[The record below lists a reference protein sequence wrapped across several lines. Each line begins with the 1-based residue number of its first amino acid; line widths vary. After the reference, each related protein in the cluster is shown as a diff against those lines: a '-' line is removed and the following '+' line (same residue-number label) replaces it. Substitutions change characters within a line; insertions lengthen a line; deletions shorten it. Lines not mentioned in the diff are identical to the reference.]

1 MSGNSSHND
10 KGAPLLEN
18 WLGVDNVSQKLWTI
32 AYTLIG
38 LGIVIA
44 LMGFYGVVTW
54 DGSRIIAL
62 GYVSLGG
69 LSGYLGTYMAK
80 NGLTDIPAH
89 PVHVGILTIWGKRIE
104 VLLREGTYLL
114 ADYWPFRVGVVL
126 VEAELESHTFDLNDV
141 LCINAVDADGHPTQ
155 DAKKAAGGMVN
166 VQVSVTMGPDYKAKT
181 RGKHPKPCGAK
192 RVIDWLNRGG
202 RDGVTKIL
210 GDMVDESVRHLA
222 GEFDWETF
230 LFMKAPLTVAVL
242 AKVADIDF
250 KSIPRNPD
258 GSFKDIPEDIT
269 PEMYHKYRGVVHNP
283 LKYLLEKQTA
293 AGVSVADDERDRRL
307 VEIDVFLKVARLNG
321 VSDIVDL
328 GAHIARINVNE
339 IVPNDALK
347 EASQGAAIEK
357 QERKKE
363 TWDTQTGIELAQ
375 QFIDFAKKNK
385 GKIDPQEALRLSRI
399 DRRRSTETTVL
410 TPSAA
415 DPMSKAAGI
424 IAGGNQSRGSAS

>member
-1 MSGNSSHND
+1 MSGNSSHEE
-10 KGAPLLEN
+10 KGAPLLEK
-18 WLGVDNVSQKLWTI
+18 WLGVEDVSQKLWTI
-32 AYTLIG
+32 AYCLIG
-38 LGIVIA
+38 FGAVSA
-44 LMGFYGVVTW
+44 LMGVFGFITW

-62 GYVSLGG
+62 WYVLLGSLF
-69 LSGYLGTYMAK
+69 GYLGTYMVK
-80 NGLTDIPAH
+80 HGLTDIPAH
-89 PVHVGILTIWGKRIE
+89 PVHVGILTVWGKRIE
-104 VLLREGTYLL
+104 VLLREGTVLL
-114 ADYWPFRVGVVL
+114 ADYWPFRVGVIQ
-126 VEAELESHTFDLNDV
+126 VEAELKSHTYDLNDV
-141 LCINAVDADGHPTQ
+141 LCANAVDANGLATN

-181 RGKHPKPCGAK
+181 KEKHPKPCGAK
-192 RVIDWLNRGG
+192 RVIDWLNRGE

-210 GDMVDESVRHLA
+210 GDMIDESVRHLA

-250 KSIPRNPD
+250 KSIPRKPD
-258 GSFKDIPEDIT
+258 GDFRDIPEDIT

-283 LKYLLEKQTA
+283 LKYLLE
-293 AGVSVADDERDRRL
+293 VESADNDEQKHLERNRRL
-307 VEIDVFLKVARLNG
+307 VEIDVFLKIARLNG

-363 TWDTQTGIELAQ
+363 NWDTETGIGLAQ

-385 GKIDPQEALRLSRI
+385 GKIDPQEALRLARI

-415 DPMSKAAGI
+415 DPMTKAASI
-424 IAGGNQSRGSAS
+424 VAGSNKPQGSS